1 MQTTLKAKQSKT
13 TNKELRDRV
22 ERHLEWESELIST
35 DIGVAADHGIVT
47 LTGSVKC
54 ESEKL
59 AAERAAKRTFGVKGV
74 ANDITVIPPSEVTDS
89 DIAATAVAAL
99 EAHSN
104 IPCKDIVVIVK
115 DKNIYL
121 DGRVEWKFEK
131 EAAEKA
137 VDHICGAKGV
147 INNIEVIPILE

>member
-1 MQTTLKAKQSKT
+1 MKVKQEKSA
-13 TNKELRDRV
+13 NRELRDRV
-22 ERHLEWESELIST
+22 ERHLEWESELTST
-35 DIGVAADHGIVT
+35 DVGVAADHGIVT

-59 AAERAAKRTFGVKGV
+59 AAEWAVKRTFGVKGV
-74 ANDITVIPPSEVTDS
+74 ANDITVVPQSEMTDS

-99 EAHSN
+99 EARTN
-104 IPCKDIVVIVK
+104 IPSKDIIVIVK

-121 DGRVEWKFEK
+121 EGRVEWKFEK

-147 INNIEVIPILE
+147 ISNIKVIPILE

>member
-1 MQTTLKAKQSKT
+1 MKVKQE
-13 TNKELRDRV
+13 NAANRRLRDRV
-22 ERHLEWESELIST
+22 EQHLEWESELIST
-35 DIGVAADHGIVT
+35 DIGVASDHGIVT

-74 ANDITVIPPSEVTDS
+74 ANDITVTPRSEVTDS
-89 DIAATAVAAL
+89 DIASTAVAAL
-99 EAHSN
+99 EARGN
-104 IPCKDIVVIVK
+104 IPSKDIIVIVK

-147 INNIEVIPILE
+147 ISNIKVIPILE